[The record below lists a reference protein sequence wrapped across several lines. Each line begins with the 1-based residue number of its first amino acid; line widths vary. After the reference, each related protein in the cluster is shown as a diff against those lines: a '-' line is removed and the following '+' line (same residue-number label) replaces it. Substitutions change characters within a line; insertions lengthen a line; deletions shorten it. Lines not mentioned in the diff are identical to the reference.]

1 VNSRLWHSYCVSPA
15 APEPTPLSLRQW
27 KTLSQANRRSHTIQ
41 LRKWLA
47 QFYIETPELR
57 TITKALSKVVDGNRD
72 APPGAKDI
80 ALITGPFLAGKS
92 TLTKRWARDRYIEW
106 TSNSSRDARGRPV
119 WHPDPGAEYDECPVV
134 WINLQAGSQ
143 KTDFDSQLLTFF
155 GLPDM
160 TPTRKMT
167 DAAIGAARRHRVR
180 IVVVDD
186 VNLMKT
192 DLKKGREVLDHI
204 KHVNTELGE
213 EDASVV
219 LVGADLAGGD
229 LVSDPQIKGRLKSQI
244 FPRYDADNDDGKRS
258 WQRILRGV
266 ETRLLPHLPA
276 GKDGMLYTRLA
287 GELWYRTQGY
297 LGDLNDLIMTAT
309 LDAVNDGAYRIV
321 RRHLDAVVL
330 SDRAQSRSRKS

>member
-1 VNSRLWHSYCVSPA
+1 
-15 APEPTPLSLRQW
+15 
-27 KTLSQANRRSHTIQ
+27 LSQANRRARAAQ
-41 LRKWLA
+41 LKKWLA
-47 QFYIETPELR
+47 QFYIDTAELG
-57 TITKALSKVVDGNRD
+57 TITQALSDVVDRNGD
-72 APPGAKDI
+72 TPPGAKNI
-80 ALITGPFLAGKS
+80 ALITGHFLAGKS

-119 WHPDPGAEYDECPVV
+119 WYPNPNAEYDECPVV
-134 WINLQAGSQ
+134 WINLKSGSQ
-143 KTDFDSQLLTFF
+143 KTDFDSQLLKFF

-160 TPTRKMT
+160 NPTRMMT
-167 DAAIGAARRHRVR
+167 DAAIEAARRHKVRVL
-180 IVVVDD
+180 VVDD

-192 DLKKGREVLDHI
+192 DLKKGREVLTHI

-213 EDASVV
+213 NHSSIV

-229 LVSDPQIKGRLKSQI
+229 LVSDPQIAGRLKSRI
-244 FPRYDADNDDGKRS
+244 FPRYNTDNDDGKRS
-258 WQRILRGV
+258 WQRILRDI
-266 ETRLLPHLPA
+266 EARLLPHLPA

-297 LGDLNDLIMTAT
+297 LGDLNELITTAT